1 MAIHSNAQNAHS
13 DPPNALSAA
22 AMSELEAALAM
33 LTRVDV
39 PDDLKNNVLARV
51 SGEAGF
57 MGFGRRQ
64 WGWAGLSFGAWMLLT
79 QGMFSWMLGGMS
91 AL

>member
-1 MAIHSNAQNAHS
+1 MSTSTPLSHDPARSAVAQQ
-13 DPPNALSAA
+13 
-22 AMSELEAALAM
+22 ELEAALAM
-33 LTRVDV
+33 LSRVDV
-39 PDDLKNNVLARV
+39 PDDLKNSVLSRV
-51 SGEAGF
+51 SGESGF

-64 WGWAGLSFGAWMLLT
+64 WGWAGVSFGAWMLLT